1 MINISKKHIYIQTG
15 KFRYFFRI
23 KEKMPKGI
31 TFAIHTFVAV
41 IILLVIAAFLLVP
54 FAIHTWQHINYSD
67 LGTYGDFFGSFTSLF
82 TVLAFGGL
90 IISLYFQR
98 RDLELQRKEL
108 NAQVNEM
115 KDQADAQKS
124 QAEYLAKQ
132 FRLMGEQFNLSKYQ
146 LQLSRKQA
154 FLMDKQVK
162 SMVEQT
168 EKEIRPYLN
177 VYIDY
182 NEYSYALIIKNVGRT
197 ACTDFSMSATL
208 TGKFSEEDNDFV
220 KFIQENLSD
229 FHLDLIPA
237 GMEYAVVLDDLENQ
251 KHLNSLYGKE
261 ACLEITF
268 KFLGLGQEPKTFTVK
283 YSLDEEKTP
292 TRRSQVGSR
301 EICKH
306 LNDLNR
312 TIGGLRK
319 DMASYVIGKYHH

>member
-1 MINISKKHIYIQTG
+1 MITFSKKHIYIQTG
-15 KFRYFFRI
+15 KSRYFFRI

-41 IILLVIAAFLLVP
+41 IFLLVIAAFLLVP

-90 IISLYFQR
+90 IISLYYQR
-98 RDLELQRKEL
+98 RDIELQCKEL

-115 KDQADAQKS
+115 KDQATAQKS
-124 QAEYLAKQ
+124 QAEYLGKQ
-132 FRLMGEQFNLSKYQ
+132 FDLMRQQFNLSKNQ
-146 LQLSRKQA
+146 LMLSQEQA
-154 FLMDKQVK
+154 KLMDLQVK

-168 EKEIRPYLN
+168 EKEMRPYLN

-182 NEYSYALIIKNVGRT
+182 NEYSYAVIIKNVGRT

-208 TGKFSEEDNDFV
+208 TGKFSEEDKNYTN
-220 KFIQENLSD
+220 FILKNLFD

-237 GMEYAVVLDDLENQ
+237 GMEYAVELDDLPNQ

-268 KFLGLGQEPKTFTVK
+268 KFLGLGQDPKKFKVK

-292 TRRSQVGSR
+292 TRRSQIGSR

-319 DMASYVIGKYHH
+319 DMASYVIEKYHH